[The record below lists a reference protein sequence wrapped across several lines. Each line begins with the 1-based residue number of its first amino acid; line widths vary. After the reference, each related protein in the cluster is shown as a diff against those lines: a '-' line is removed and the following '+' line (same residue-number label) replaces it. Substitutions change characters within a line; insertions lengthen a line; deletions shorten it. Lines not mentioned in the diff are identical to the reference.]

1 MKLYS
6 DNGYLNMKEIIES
19 PYAFIFM
26 VLSRGTGKTFGS
38 LKYALDSGRKF
49 IYMRR
54 TQTQAD
60 MIRSDEMS
68 PFASLYREL
77 GDEYLCRMKPV
88 AKNVTGIYRVKK
100 DEQGD
105 HLILSGFVMALST
118 ISNVRG
124 FDTSDC
130 DLLIYDE
137 FIGEKHEK
145 PIRMEGMAV
154 LNAIETIG
162 RNREL
167 SGRPPLKVLFMAN
180 SNDLANPLFVEL
192 GLVRTAEKMIRK
204 NIEAYP
210 IPERN
215 ILMIIS
221 GSSPISQMKQNTALY
236 QMAGESSFSQMA
248 LENAFSLEFTEMV
261 KSMSLK
267 EFRPLVD
274 VGEITIYQH
283 KSKLLYYVTDHR
295 SGKCPKY
302 GSSEIDIKRFSN
314 NYYYLTLSYLN
325 RHIYFESFIF
335 QALFEK
341 YMNLSFV

>member
-1 MKLYS
+1 MNLYLE
-6 DNGYLNMKEIIES
+6 NGYLNMKEIIES
-19 PYAFIFM
+19 PYPYIFM

-38 LKYALDSGRKF
+38 LKYALDSGHKF

-60 MIRSDEMS
+60 MIRSEEMS
-68 PFASLYREL
+68 PFASLHREL
-77 GDEYLCRMKPV
+77 GDDYLCRVKSV
-88 AKNVTGIYRVKK
+88 SKNITGVYRVRQN
-100 DEQGD
+100 ENGEA
-105 HLILSGFVMALST
+105 LELTGFIMALST

-137 FIGEKHEK
+137 FIGERHEK
-145 PIRMEGMAV
+145 PIRLEATAF

-167 SGRPPLKVLFMAN
+167 TGRHPLKVVSMAN
-180 SNDLANPLFVEL
+180 SNDLANPLFIEL
-192 GLVRTAEKMIRK
+192 GLVKTAEKMIRK
-204 NIEAYP
+204 GIESYA
-210 IPERN
+210 IPDRG

-221 GSSPISQMKQNTALY
+221 GSSPISEAKQDTALY
-236 QMAGESSFSQMA
+236 RMTGESSFSQMA

-267 EFRPLVD
+267 EFRPLVE
-274 VGEITIYQH
+274 VGEIVIYQH
-283 KSKLLYYVTDHR
+283 KAKLLYYVTDHR
-295 SGKCPKY
+295 SGKCPVY
-302 GSSEIDIKRFSN
+302 GSSEIDIRRFAN
-314 NYYYLTLSYLN
+314 NYYFLKLSYLN
-325 RHIYFESFIF
+325 RHMYFESFIF

-341 YMNLSFV
+341 YMNMSIV